1 MASKFNKNTFEY
13 RETWQT
19 RFGPSK
25 RVVFRE
31 QGRFVDN
38 VSIRQIKTGEVAF
51 SL

>member
-1 MASKFNKNTFEY
+1 MFKGKKNVYEY
-13 RETWQT
+13 RETWNT
-19 RFGPSK
+19 RFGKSK

-38 VSIRQIKTGEVAF
+38 VSIRQIKSGEVEY